1 MQVGHWRAQRLRVE
15 ASGGPRSVAQRRPGS
30 VRCPGA
36 ANHSGGSRAEPHIVG
51 GMATD
56 SETVALPKGVYSD
69 GERLWR
75 AKPGATSTFE
85 ENVAARALFV
95 VLHTDQ
101 FWNPWRMEE
110 EAAAL
115 ERAREVMEEWERAE
129 PDFKP
134 KTKRQIDAEM
144 KRWDRRFERRQAER
158 EAQRQK
164 NTVRYDPER
173 EKARL
178 ALLECRSILDHQLQK
193 LAQLRSGEAFPGMDP
208 KRQAENLAG
217 LDEAI
222 DRHRARVEE
231 LEPVVGDPEDVP
243 DANGHL
249 PADRRFTTLHYYRQ
263 HRIDEVTELRATL
276 PKLDVALKGAED
288 KAERSKLRAE
298 RDVKRVRLEK
308 LLAVPRLEAEDMCA
322 DCATPWD
329 KHGWVTPPADGPC
342 PAWPGWGAQLRKV
355 RQMFED
361 MVRRNEE
368 SKAAETPPPPKP
380 EPLAVV
386 PSGLPIAEVVERLQE
401 LQAKYPDAEVRRGR
415 ANRWELWPKPDSSD
429 DEPPRGP

>member
-1 MQVGHWRAQRLRVE
+1 
-15 ASGGPRSVAQRRPGS
+15 
-30 VRCPGA
+30 
-36 ANHSGGSRAEPHIVG
+36 
-51 GMATD
+51 MATE
-56 SETVALPKGVYSD
+56 SGTVALSEGVYSD

-75 AKPGATSTFE
+75 ARPGATSTFE
-85 ENVAARALFV
+85 ENIAARALFV
-95 VLHTDQ
+95 DLHEDQ
-101 FWNPWRMEE
+101 FWNPWRMHD

-115 ERAREVMEEWERAE
+115 ERAQQVMEEWDRAE

-134 KTKRQIDAEM
+134 KTKRQLDAES
-144 KRWDRRFERRQAER
+144 KRWDRDFERGQVER

-164 NTVRYDPER
+164 TLVRYDPER
-173 EKARL
+173 EQARL
-178 ALLECRSILDHQLQK
+178 TLLECRSILDNQLQEV
-193 LAQLRSGEAFPGMDP
+193 ARFRSGEAFPAMDP
-208 KRQAENLAG
+208 KRRAEKVDE

-222 DRHRARVEE
+222 VRYRARVEE

-243 DANGHL
+243 DASGHL
-249 PADRRFTTLHYYRQ
+249 PADRRFTMLHYYRQ

-276 PKLDVALKGAED
+276 PEPEAAIRSTED

-298 RDVKRVRLEK
+298 RDAKKVRLEK
-308 LLAVPRLEAEDMCA
+308 LLAIPRLEAEDMCA
-322 DCATPWD
+322 DCPTPWD

-342 PAWPGWGAQLRKV
+342 PAWPGWAARLRKV

-368 SKAAETPPPPKP
+368 SKAAKTPPPPKP

-386 PSGLPIAEVVERLQE
+386 PSGLPIAEVVERMQE

-415 ANRWELWPKPDSSD
+415 ANRWELWPAAERSGGDSS
-429 DEPPRGP
+429 GGQ